1 MKLKKILL
9 FLTLMLSVCYDIE
22 VSSTSVK
29 SDINPDFS
37 TTVVKINDYKIES
50 IHKELMSECNF
61 IHKGN
66 FRNIDRHIFSL
77 MVSECNKYDL
87 PYSLFFSVVDRE
99 SGFRFIPNSEGSGAM
114 GYMQLMPE
122 TFSSN
127 AKKLNIK
134 KHTPENNIKVGAYHL
149 HDLFSFWKRRYV
161 DDETAWTWALAQYAV
176 GLGGMQV
183 EDSTGVHYE
192 IPESTKPGIERVMNN
207 YLN

>member
-1 MKLKKILL
+1 
-9 FLTLMLSVCYDIE
+9 MLSVCYDIE

-29 SDINPDFS
+29 SDINPDFR

-149 HDLFSFWKRRYV
+149 HDLFSFWKRRHV

>member
-1 MKLKKILL
+1 
-9 FLTLMLSVCYDIE
+9 MLSVCYDIE

-29 SDINPDFS
+29 SDINPDFR

-87 PYSLFFSVVDRE
+87 PYSLFLSVVDRE